1 MPQFI
6 RHPESKTI
14 MLGNTAQ
21 FFCIQDTSLPP
32 AEVSWLKDGTPLQ
45 VSSSSSSRLSVQ
57 SQELSHD
64 MGRVSSSLAISPVM
78 ISDEGS
84 YSCRAVNPLL
94 PDSPVLSNEASLT
107 VQSKY
112 LTCNEFLVAFI

>member
-6 RHPESKTI
+6 RHPESKRV
-14 MLGNTAQ
+14 MLGNTVQ

-32 AEVSWLKDGTPLQ
+32 AVVTWLKDGTPLQ
-45 VSSSSSSRLSVQ
+45 VTSSSRLFVRSE
-57 SQELSHD
+57 ELSHD

-78 ISDEGS
+78 IRDDGM

-94 PDSPVLSNEASLT
+94 PGIPVFSNTATLT
-107 VQSKY
+107 IESKCHTY
-112 LTCNEFLVAFI
+112 TLYI

>member
-1 MPQFI
+1 
-6 RHPESKTI
+6 
-14 MLGNTAQ
+14 MLGNTVQ

-32 AEVSWLKDGTPLQ
+32 AVVTWLKDGNPLQ
-45 VSSSSSSRLSVQ
+45 VSSSSRLFVQ
-57 SQELSHD
+57 SEELSHD

-78 ISDEGS
+78 ISDGGE

-94 PDSPVLSNEASLT
+94 PDSLAFSNTATLT

-112 LTCNEFLVAFI
+112 LSNHACR